1 MTTSGS
7 KEIGVILP
15 CDTAHFGQ
23 FVSGLLGKPQTIEKS
38 LHGVFEINSG
48 DVTNTY
54 HLVNQRINQQ
64 NEATLIQFT
73 VKIIYNDDSSVLINS
88 LEDFQAYTEVR
99 PLISTG
105 VSLSWSYL
113 VKFKNKDVPERQNI
127 DLSFRSGADDGI
139 GAIVEDGI
147 IIRKGYRRGWYRSGA
162 FIRIEHTERTW
173 GIDIESLLTGHIKGF
188 MKSPDSK
195 TNIIYKNSGPI
206 GFIVGVLFFLGAIAG
221 SIYTSSQF
229 IESYIEKL
237 KLMTEKEV
245 IQSDLLL
252 SKIDFLIEIIS
263 TGAWPKFI
271 FAVVAFVTL
280 SAIAS
285 IFIGIYV
292 SEKAENSPSSFV
304 LLSKSAITN
313 KTKVEERLSKSWHSF
328 WVSIFSS
335 IAAGLISNYIF
346 AYYFGTI

>member
-1 MTTSGS
+1 MAIDGS
-7 KEIGVILP
+7 KELGIVLP

-38 LHGVFEINSG
+38 LHGVFEINAD
-48 DVTNTY
+48 DVTNTF

-73 VKIIYNDDSSVLINS
+73 VKVFYDDDSSVLINS

-99 PLISTG
+99 PLVSTG

-127 DLSFRSGADDGI
+127 DLSFRSGSNDGI
-139 GAIVEDGI
+139 GTIVEDGVI
-147 IIRKGYRRGWYRSGA
+147 ISRGFRGWHQSGVVM
-162 FIRIEHTERTW
+162 RIEHTERTW
-173 GIDIESLLTGHIKGF
+173 GIDIESLLTGHVKSLI
-188 MKSPDSK
+188 KSPDSGK
-195 TNIIYKNSGPI
+195 SKIYKNSGVI
-206 GFIVGVLFFLGAIAG
+206 GFISGVLFFIGAIAG
-221 SIYTSSQF
+221 SIYTSSKF

-237 KLMTEKEV
+237 KLITEKEV
-245 IQSDLLL
+245 AQSDLLL

-271 FAVVAFVTL
+271 FAVVAFVLL
-280 SAIAS
+280 SGIAS
-285 IFIGIYV
+285 IFIGIFI
-292 SEKAENSPSSFV
+292 SEKADNSPSSFV
-304 LLSKSAITN
+304 LLSKSSIEN
-313 KTKVEERLSKSWHSF
+313 KTKVENKLTKSWQAF
-328 WVSIFSS
+328 WVSILSG

>member
-38 LHGVFEINSG
+38 LHGVFEINAN
-48 DVTNTY
+48 DLANTF

-127 DLSFRSGADDGI
+127 DLSFRSGSDDGI
-139 GAIVEDGI
+139 GAIVEDGVL
-147 IIRKGYRRGWYRSGA
+147 IRKGYRNWHESGA

-173 GIDIESLLTGHIKGF
+173 GIDIESLLTGNVKSF
-188 MKSPDSK
+188 MKSTESR
-195 TNIIYKNSGPI
+195 TSIIYKNSGPI
-206 GFIVGVLFFLGAIAG
+206 GFTTGVLFFLGAIAG

-237 KLMTEKEV
+237 KLVTEQEIV
-245 IQSDLLL
+245 QSELLL

-271 FAVVAFVTL
+271 FAVVAFVIL

-304 LLSKSAITN
+304 LLSKSAIDN
-313 KTKVEERLSKSWHSF
+313 KVKVEKRLSKSWQSF

>member
-1 MTTSGS
+1 MTTEGS
-7 KEIGVILP
+7 KELGIILP

-38 LHGVFEINSG
+38 LHGVFEINAD
-48 DVTNTY
+48 DVTNTF

-73 VKIIYNDDSSVLINS
+73 VKVFYDDDSSVLINS

-127 DLSFRSGADDGI
+127 DLSFRSGSNDVGGTI
-139 GAIVEDGI
+139 IEDGVI
-147 IIRKGYRRGWYRSGA
+147 ISRGFRRWQHSGVVM
-162 FIRIEHTERTW
+162 RIEHTERTW
-173 GIDIESLLTGHIKGF
+173 GIDIESLLTGHVKSLI
-188 MKSPDSK
+188 KSPDSGK
-195 TNIIYKNSGPI
+195 SKIYKNSGVI
-206 GFIVGVLFFLGAIAG
+206 GFITGVLFFIGAIAG
-221 SIYTSSQF
+221 SIYTSSKF

-271 FAVVAFVTL
+271 FAVVAFVIL
-280 SAIAS
+280 SGIAS

-292 SEKAENSPSSFV
+292 SEKANNSPSSFV
-304 LLSKSAITN
+304 LLSKSSMEN
-313 KTKVEERLSKSWHSF
+313 KVKVEKSLTKGWQSF
-328 WVSIFSS
+328 WVSILSS